1 MEEQTDQAA
10 TSTEALP
17 TVFFSYSREDRD
29 KAIPLIAAIQSAGFS
44 VWYDGMLEPGE
55 QYLEKTEAILNSAKA
70 VVVLWS
76 PRSIQSN
83 WVRDEAMVGRERSC
97 LVPLSIEG
105 AMPPLGF
112 RQFQSTDVS
121 SWTGSTDA
129 QEIRALIRQ
138 LSLLH
143 GQPAPPRA
151 DFISTPTNVPAKI
164 NRRWAL
170 GLGAA
175 TMILGGGLIGRNMLP
190 RSDSAQASDN
200 SVVVLSFSNLSGDA
214 DYDYIPLGVSAEL
227 RGALMRNA
235 ALRVVAK
242 RTSDAIQS
250 KDLDATTIAQEL
262 GVSFILDGNLS
273 AIDGVLNLSL
283 ELIDGITGFSRWA
296 QTFTADR
303 DQLLPQQE
311 TMLTQILRT
320 ITEDLGEHDP
330 RDIGAPSNP
339 SAFDQYLRGLDAWR
353 LAATPDDARAA
364 LIYFDEAVRLD
375 SGFAAAHALRGSI
388 LSWVSSATADPQDS
402 AQLLDEAKFAAR
414 KAVALGPDLPVAHS
428 TLGWVEF
435 FAAIDIEAA
444 AAPFERARELGKGN
458 ASILGSY
465 AMYAALSGEPEAA
478 KDAIERAIRLDPIS
492 PYMHNT
498 QAIVRYYAGEYELAR
513 KSAEAALA
521 IDQNVGIVRF
531 WAGLSQIQ
539 SGDSEAAIETCELEP
554 NTDAKYTCQAIALA
568 RLGRDNDAI
577 DYLDKLTEA
586 YGDGAS
592 FQRAQ
597 ILAQLGDHDGAMAAL
612 ERAWNTRDAGLI
624 AAYAEPMLDPLRARE
639 DFSRLL
645 SEIGFDS
652 V

>member
-1 MEEQTDQAA
+1 MEEDSDQAG
-10 TSTEALP
+10 EAIDASP

-29 KAIPLIAAIQSAGFS
+29 KAVPLIHAIQSAGFS

-55 QYLEKTEAILNSAKA
+55 QYLEKTEATLNAAKA

-83 WVRDEAMVGRERSC
+83 WVRDEAMVGREQNC
-97 LVPLSIEG
+97 LIPLSIEG

-121 SWTGSTDA
+121 SWTGASGA
-129 QEIRALIRQ
+129 PEIQALIRQ
-138 LSLLH
+138 LSIAH

-151 DFISTPTNVPAKI
+151 VIAAAPLKPPLI

-170 GLGAA
+170 GLGTAA
-175 TMILGGGLIGRNMLP
+175 LAIGGGLVGRNLLNRP
-190 RSDSAQASDN
+190 ETNPVSNN
-200 SVVVLSFSNLSGDA
+200 SIVVLSFSNLSGDT
-214 DYDYIPLGVSAEL
+214 DYDYIPLGISAEL

-242 RTSDAIQS
+242 RTSEAIQNQ
-250 KDLDATTIAQEL
+250 DLDAPAIAKKL

-273 AIDGVLNLSL
+273 AVDGVLNLSL

-296 QTFTADR
+296 QTYTADR
-303 DQLLPQQE
+303 DQLLVQQE
-311 TMLTQILRT
+311 IMLTQILRT
-320 ITEDLGEHDP
+320 ITQDLGEHDH

-339 SAFDQYLRGLDAWR
+339 SAFDQYLRGLDGWR
-353 LAATPDDARAA
+353 KAATPADARQA
-364 LIYFDEAVRLD
+364 LTYFDEAVRLD
-375 SGFAAAHALRGSI
+375 PAFAAAHAQRGSI
-388 LSWVSSATADPQDS
+388 LSWVSSATADSDAS
-402 AQLLDEAKFAAR
+402 AQLLKDAQSAAKQ
-414 KAVALGPDLPVAHS
+414 AVSYGPDLPVAHS

-435 FAAIDIEAA
+435 FSAINIEAA
-444 AAPFERARELGKGN
+444 AAPFERAREIGSGD

-465 AMYAALSGEPEAA
+465 AMYAALSGKSERA
-478 KDAIERAIRLDPIS
+478 KDAIERAIRLDPIN

-498 QAIVRYYAGEYELAR
+498 QAIVHYYAGEFDLAR
-513 KSAEAALA
+513 ESAATALE
-521 IDQNVGIVRF
+521 IDQNVGVVRF
-531 WAGLSQIQ
+531 WAGMSEIE
-539 SGDSEAAIETCELEP
+539 SDASEAALETCELEP
-554 NTDAKYTCQAIALA
+554 NKDAKYTCKAIALA
-568 RLGRDNDAI
+568 RLDRGVEAR
-577 DYLDKLTEA
+577 DYLDRLTDE
-586 YGDGAS
+586 YGTGAS

-597 ILAQLGDHDGAMAAL
+597 ILAQLGELDGAMTAL
-612 ERAWNTRDAGLI
+612 NTAWETRDAGLI
-624 AAYAEPMLDPLRARE
+624 AAYAEPMLDPLRERD

>member
-1 MEEQTDQAA
+1 MDEHSDQTADSADL
-10 TSTEALP
+10 TP
-17 TVFFSYSREDRD
+17 TVFFSYSREDRE
-29 KAIPLIAAIQSAGFS
+29 KAVPLINAVRSAGFS

-55 QYLEKTEAILNSAKA
+55 QYLEKTEAILNAAKA
-70 VVVLWS
+70 IIVLWS

-83 WVRDEAMVGRERSC
+83 WVRDEAMVGRERAC
-97 LVPLSIEG
+97 LIPLSIGG

-112 RQFQSTDVS
+112 RQFQSTDIS
-121 SWTGSTDA
+121 AWTGSA
-129 QEIRALIRQ
+129 QAPEIQALIRQ
-138 LSLLH
+138 LTLVH

-151 DFISTPTNVPAKI
+151 ELASVPTRPATV
-164 NRRWAL
+164 NRRWAI

-175 TMILGGGLIGRNMLP
+175 TLAIGGGLIGRNMLMP
-190 RSDSAQASDN
+190 SDSAQVSDN
-200 SVVVLSFSNLSGDA
+200 GVVVLSFSNLSGDA
-214 DYDYIPLGVSAEL
+214 DFDYIPLGISAEL

-242 RTSDAIQS
+242 RTSEALQS
-250 KDLDATTIAQEL
+250 KDLDAPTIAKEL

-283 ELIDGITGFSRWA
+283 ELIDGVTGFSRWA
-296 QTFTADR
+296 QTYVADR
-303 DQLLPQQE
+303 DQLLVQQE
-311 TMLTQILRT
+311 IMLTQILRT
-320 ITEDLGEHDP
+320 ITKDLDGRDP

-353 LAATPDDARAA
+353 LAATPSDAQTA
-364 LIYFDEAVRLD
+364 LLYFDEAVRLD
-375 SGFAAAHALRGSI
+375 SGFAAAHAQRGSI
-388 LSWVSSATADPQDS
+388 LSWVSSSTAD
-402 AQLLDEAKFAAR
+402 LDESARLLNMAQNAAR
-414 KAVALGPDLPVAHS
+414 QAVELGPDLPAAHS

-435 FAAIDIEAA
+435 FGAINVDAA
-444 AAPFERARELGKGN
+444 AAPFERARELGEGD

-465 AMYAALSGEPEAA
+465 AMYAALSGKSEQA

-498 QAIVRYYAGEYELAR
+498 RAIVRYYAGEYDLAR
-513 KSAEAALA
+513 NSAEAALE
-521 IDQNVGIVRF
+521 IDQNVGVVRF

-539 SGDSEAAIETCELEP
+539 SGDYQAAIETCDLEP

-568 RLGRDNDAI
+568 RLGREDEARGH
-577 DYLDKLTEA
+577 LQTLTSE
-586 YGDGAS
+586 YGAGAS

-597 ILAQLGDHDGAMAAL
+597 ILAQLGDLDEAMASLNAGW
-612 ERAWNTRDAGLI
+612 EARDSGLI
-624 AAYAEPMLDPLRARE
+624 AAFSEPMLDPLRKRE

-645 SEIGFDS
+645 SDIGFDS